1 MTKEPNLLQNTNRI
15 IEKKQFMG
23 LYHIHDG
30 VRRHRTHIRETVG
43 YLWSVT
49 ILCSRPYFVY
59 GRVCRIRTSV
69 YHDAVGIGPCR
80 PGPWCWSDAE
90 HAASHHRRYLHSLR
104 DRWMGVIGG
113 VFGLASIIGLTLG
126 GWITDTLGWRW
137 VFDINLPI
145 AAVAL
150 VMVLISLPTVRAD
163 HRVRLDWTGIS
174 HGSDRWD
181 ARHVFRGLV
190 ACGSRLYWDILLTR
204 GTLEIS

>member
-1 MTKEPNLLQNTNRI
+1 
-15 IEKKQFMG
+15 
-23 LYHIHDG
+23 
-30 VRRHRTHIRETVG
+30 
-43 YLWSVT
+43 
-49 ILCSRPYFVY
+49 
-59 GRVCRIRTSV
+59 
-69 YHDAVGIGPCR
+69 
-80 PGPWCWSDAE
+80 
-90 HAASHHRRYLHSLR
+90 
-104 DRWMGVIGG
+104 MGVIGG